1 MRVTRELGNGVD
13 YRIPFGAAIFNIAGW
28 TTKGYVKKAAKR
40 SEHELHT
47 RDEDRD
53 LEAPD
58 PTAVQQLDQ
67 VGQDE
72 DVTRLFADLPDR
84 ERELMTLVYLDGL
97 KLAEAAEVMGV
108 TGNNAHQI
116 HHRAKQ
122 KLMQVIAEDVV

>member
-1 MRVTRELGNGVD
+1 MRVTREINTGLD

-28 TTKGYVKKAAKR
+28 TTKGYVQKAARR
-40 SEHELHT
+40 SEHELQT

-53 LEAPD
+53 IEAPD

-122 KLMQVIAEDVV
+122 KLMQVIAGDVA